1 MLEQN
6 KMPPS
11 DPSQLSI
18 NDDTITLRE
27 ILATIEM
34 FCWLTLASIPL
45 LLWVSGDSVSDDQ
58 YVIRCMLTAF
68 ATVGAVLSLVYRIF
82 RWR

>member
-1 MLEQN
+1 MLEQEKVSASN
-6 KMPPS
+6 
-11 DPSQLSI
+11 PSQLSTM
-18 NDDTITLRE
+18 DETVTLRD
-27 ILATIEM
+27 ILVTIEM